1 MGHVRLNN
9 REQNVADRTLYFVS
23 SNEEKY
29 REIRGALAECPLET
43 VRISLDLAEIQSL
56 DPAKVGA
63 YKAREAYEYLGR
75 GLVLAED
82 TGLAVTAWNGYPG
95 ALIKWVL
102 ATVGEAGLCRQL
114 DAWEDRR
121 ATATV
126 VLCLFD
132 GRDMHTFTGQAD
144 GEITRQPRG
153 EFGFGWDS
161 IFQPAGYSITYGEMP
176 REAKMQISM
185 RSRALDK
192 LKHYL
197 LALPNADR
205 RP

>member
-1 MGHVRLNN
+1 VS
-9 REQNVADRTLYFVS
+9 DPTLYFVS

-29 REIRGALAECPLET
+29 REIRGALAECPVES

-56 DPAKVGA
+56 DPAKVAA

-75 GLVLAED
+75 GMVLVED
-82 TGLAVTAWNGYPG
+82 TGLAISAWNGYPG

-114 DAWEDRR
+114 DAWEDRHV
-121 ATATV
+121 TATV

-132 GRDMHTFTGQAD
+132 GRDMRTFAGQSE
-144 GEITRQPRG
+144 GEITREPRG

-161 IFQPAGYSITYGEMP
+161 IFQPAGYSLTYGEMP
-176 REAKMQISM
+176 RETKMQISM

-192 LKHYL
+192 LKTYVL
-197 LALPNADR
+197 TLPGVD
-205 RP
+205 

>member
-1 MGHVRLNN
+1 
-9 REQNVADRTLYFVS
+9 VANPTLYFVS

-29 REIRGALAECPLET
+29 REIRGALAECPVET

-56 DPAKVGA
+56 DPAKVAA
-63 YKAREAYEYLGR
+63 YKAREAYEFLGR
-75 GLVLAED
+75 GLVLVED
-82 TGLAVTAWNGYPG
+82 TGLVINAWNGYPG
-95 ALIKWVL
+95 ALIRWVL

-114 DAWEDRR
+114 DAWDDRS

-132 GRDMHTFTGQAD
+132 GRDIRTFVGQSE
-144 GEITRQPRG
+144 GEITRQPSG

-161 IFQPAGYSITYGEMP
+161 IFQPAGYTLTYGEMP
-176 REAKMQISM
+176 REAKMRISM

-192 LKHYL
+192 LKQYL
-197 LALPNADR
+197 LTLPDAE
-205 RP
+205 